1 MTDTRTERGTCRFMA
16 EKGEDGKP
24 IIRVELFHNTVSV
37 LNHATLAFNLL
48 SGISLER
55 AKKIADS
62 LNENVLDASVKLSSH
77 HPMFAPSKS

>member
-62 LNENVLDASVKLSSH
+62 LNENVLDASVKLSSQ